1 MSLASIIGKVAAS
14 IVNVSETVAD
24 KVVDTTVTASTVV
37 VQKSGELTKTL
48 PTSAKSI
55 AVVAELTFKVGQ
67 VEGINKRKSIEK
79 NITEMEK
86 AIAKLDKILGNDV
99 SAKGQT
105 AKEQT
110 AKGQTAKEQF
120 ANAFASNRK

>member
-1 MSLASIIGKVAAS
+1 MSFASIIGKVAAS
-14 IVNVSETVAD
+14 IVNVSEVVAD

-67 VEGINKRKSIEK
+67 VEGINKRKSTEK
-79 NITEMEK
+79 NIVEMEK

-99 SAKGQT
+99 V
-105 AKEQT
+105 
-110 AKGQTAKEQF
+110 KGQTAKEQF
-120 ANAFASNRK
+120 VNAFAANRK